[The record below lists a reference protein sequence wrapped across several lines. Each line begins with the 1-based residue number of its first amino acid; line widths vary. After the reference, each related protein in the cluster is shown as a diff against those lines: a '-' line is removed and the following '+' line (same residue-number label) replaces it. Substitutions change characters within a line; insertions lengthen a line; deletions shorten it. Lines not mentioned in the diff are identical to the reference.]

1 MRILEK
7 FKCSKCGLEF
17 GRSKFKTHLRRKL
30 PCNVQSSINL
40 IISEYERLIDKFEA
54 LDQDNLRPDEKIYF
68 KNRINDLQLFHNNLS
83 EDEKIISEDFYK
95 ENLKEFVDSFL
106 KNEGLE

>member
-7 FKCSKCGLEF
+7 FKCSKFGLEF
-17 GRSKFKTHLRRKL
+17 GRGKFKAHLSRKL
-30 PCNVQSSINL
+30 PYHIQSSLNF
-40 IISEYERLIDKFEA
+40 IISQYERLIDKFENV
-54 LDQDNLRPDEKIYF
+54 DRDNMRPDEKMYF

-83 EDEKIISEDFYK
+83 DDEKKISEYFYK

-106 KNEGLE
+106 KND